1 MESGVSSSDGN
12 DTLHSLLSCI
22 HSLFLSTLLFPFLQE
37 RNCPSSLSS
46 STVLCL
52 QRLLQLDPV
61 DLPSQLLQ
69 LHALSYATQHAF
81 PALLH
86 SSFPARTLHFALERL
101 RPFSRNTDE
110 KVAIATLQLIRVC
123 HSCSAFSLD
132 RVTDLRTIFT
142 WVVENEVSLP
152 AGNEALSTVRVVL
165 KKTSLPDLEG
175 VLAGFIEWSFRFFSS
190 LQPSSLQ
197 SSSLQSSSLQSSSL
211 QSSSLQPSS
220 LQSSSLQPSSL
231 QPSSLQSSSLQSF
244 SLQPSSLQ
252 SSSLPLDLLSRSTE
266 ILRVTPIFPANSQTL
281 QVAFKSLPAVPANST
296 IHTSLALLSLLFSL
310 LLSPPGFH
318 FSLHLPQ
325 TRGSSAISPS
335 PSRRSSRTPPPGS
348 CPSPPPSPSHPSS
361 HFPSNP
367 LPSNHIPSFSSSAYS
382 LLSNVASP
390 RERSTR
396 YGIKLT

>member
-1 MESGVSSSDGN
+1 MQRRFARRPLHNDTSSKLTSWNDTQRLIRGLARKTEPLSESDQQQVLVQIRRLRPPSNRDDPEFVLLWKDILSILQKNSQDASFVSSLMECVGNRKLPIPSSLFSTLHRNLALYGTLCSYWLNCDGKSLSAIELEHFLADSLLPSLSLVPMESGVSSSDSN

-211 QSSSLQPSS
+211 QSSSL
-220 LQSSSLQPSSL
+220 
-231 QPSSLQSSSLQSF
+231 
-244 SLQPSSLQ
+244 
-252 SSSLPLDLLSRSTE
+252 
-266 ILRVTPIFPANSQTL
+266 
-281 QVAFKSLPAVPANST
+281 
-296 IHTSLALLSLLFSL
+296 
-310 LLSPPGFH
+310 
-318 FSLHLPQ
+318 
-325 TRGSSAISPS
+325 
-335 PSRRSSRTPPPGS
+335 
-348 CPSPPPSPSHPSS
+348 
-361 HFPSNP
+361 
-367 LPSNHIPSFSSSAYS
+367 
-382 LLSNVASP
+382 
-390 RERSTR
+390 
-396 YGIKLT
+396 

>member
-1 MESGVSSSDGN
+1 MESGVSSSDSN

-175 VLAGFIEWSFRFFSS
+175 VVAGFIEWSFRFF
-190 LQPSSLQ
+190 SSLQ

-220 LQSSSLQPSSL
+220 LQP
-231 QPSSLQSSSLQSF
+231 
-244 SLQPSSLQ
+244 
-252 SSSLPLDLLSRSTE
+252 SSLPLDLLSRSTE

-367 LPSNHIPSFSSSAYS
+367 LPSNRIPSFSSSAYS

>member
-22 HSLFLSTLLFPFLQE
+22 HSLFLSTILFPFLQE

-197 SSSLQSSSLQSSSL
+197 SSSLQ
-211 QSSSLQPSS
+211 
-220 LQSSSLQPSSL
+220 
-231 QPSSLQSSSLQSF
+231 PSSLQSSSLQS
-244 SLQPSSLQ
+244 SSLQ

-348 CPSPPPSPSHPSS
+348 CPSPPPSPSHPFS

-367 LPSNHIPSFSSSAYS
+367 LPSNRIPSFSSSAYS